1 MKKNLLFLF
10 ALICSMS
17 LFTACNDD
25 DDKVTLQD
33 LSKEYSGENL
43 SLKLDDAVVAG
54 KTVKFEA
61 KSGMAGVITLN
72 DIVSELPSL
81 SVDLTLTA
89 ANDGYSF
96 EGSKEVTGYV
106 VSVSGT
112 LTNDS
117 KLTVNIITK
126 GWELEKS
133 QYTAENL
140 ALKVNGKEVADQS
153 VTFNITSPTEANL
166 VLKNLFE
173 GVEQDFTVPVKM
185 IIATTRAEN
194 AAKVYSFKG
203 EDESVSGYVIM
214 ASGTIATDGQLTL
227 DVQAGG
233 WKTLK
238 ESYSYADENLVFV
251 GGYTND
257 DAKYSH
263 TRVIKIQVDSESDG
277 TKATLTF
284 NDDYISDLKL
294 KDLGS
299 VDVTLTREGTVYKI
313 SGEKKYNDFLNFII
327 EGTVT
332 GETLDLSVTA
342 PKYTQLKKD
351 LVGVWNLSTAE
362 GGADT
367 SFKFATKSGSL
378 TVPAE
383 IANLIPAG
391 TPGISEILGQPIP
404 DATINVLVGSLL
416 SQYAVN
422 LKTIE
427 FTENTNKDGYYKI
440 NITYTKDNAGS
451 PVEELKDLLHY
462 NWTKDGLYIGFDFSK
477 VMELVNTPAPT
488 VRSAQV
494 ELLADGIPFKCDIA
508 DGKLKLSIDK
518 DTVSGTVNYI
528 YLYLSELAGLVD
540 YGPEV
545 FAQVLAGM
553 FKISEEA
560 ALAIAKPFI
569 DIMPTLQTALP
580 AVLNVLNNDIETLD
594 ASISFVK

>member
-17 LFTACNDD
+17 LFTACDND

-43 SLKLDDAVVAG
+43 SVKLDDAVVTG

-61 KSGMAGVITLN
+61 KSGLAGVITLN

-81 SVDLTLTA
+81 SVDVTLTA
-89 ANDGYSF
+89 VKNGYSF

-126 GWELEKS
+126 GWELEKN

-185 IIATTRAEN
+185 IIATTKAEN

-214 ASGTIATDGQLTL
+214 ASGTIATDGQLAL

-251 GGYTND
+251 GGYTDD
-257 DAKYSH
+257 DAKYSY
-263 TRVIKIQVDSESDG
+263 TRVIKIQVDPESDG

-284 NDDYISDLKL
+284 NDDYISDFKL

-313 SGEKKYNDFLNFII
+313 SGEKKYTDFLNFII

-404 DATINVLVGSLL
+404 DATINALVGALL

-427 FTENTNKDGYYKI
+427 FTEKETNSYYDI
-440 NITYTKDNAGS
+440 NITYTKSGS
-451 PVEELKDLLHY
+451 TTVEELKGLLHY
-462 NWTKDGLYIGFDFSK
+462 NWTKEGLYIGFDFSK

-528 YLYLSELAGLVD
+528 YLYLSELAGFVD

-545 FAQVLAGM
+545 FAQLLAGM